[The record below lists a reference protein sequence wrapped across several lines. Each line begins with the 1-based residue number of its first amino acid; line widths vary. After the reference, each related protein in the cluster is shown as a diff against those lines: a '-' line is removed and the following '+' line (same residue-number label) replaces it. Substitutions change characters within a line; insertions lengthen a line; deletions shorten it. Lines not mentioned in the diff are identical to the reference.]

1 MASANKHRATI
12 GRVFGQLHR
21 DEKGTTITE
30 FVSTLPIFI
39 LIFGGMLHLAK
50 LERESFRIK
59 AKAAKATWEAS
70 MDVAEG
76 GIVPNFDHQSPVLAG
91 ANSLSILSN
100 QDTSLATFYDM
111 RGRLGLMSSGPRGEM
126 RGSVRILS
134 LTKPNAPS
142 TSKQP
147 NYTTIKNQ
155 HARRLLEERN
165 SRSVTT
171 SNGLS
176 VYSLA
181 STLSR
186 IPLVENPTFSAGMR
200 YGMVEGEHQETV
212 TIGGINY
219 DMGQRY
225 NMMVSPV
232 PSDGLVG
239 ENITT
244 GFSRL
249 GAEKE
254 SCFNKIL
261 GLNRKMNYMK
271 KCRGFSKTSG
281 SGMATTGGGGG
292 GGSTGATP

>member
-1 MASANKHRATI
+1 MASANKTRSTL
-12 GRVFGQLHR
+12 GRVLGRLHR
-21 DEKGTTITE
+21 DEHGTTLTE
-30 FVSTLPIFI
+30 FVSVLPIFI
-39 LIFGGMLHLAK
+39 LIFGGMLHLSA
-50 LERESFRIK
+50 LEREGFRTK

-70 MDVAEG
+70 MDVAQG
-76 GIVPNFDHQSPVLAG
+76 GMVPNFNHQAPVLAG
-91 ANSLSILSN
+91 ANSLSIMAN
-100 QDTSLATFYDM
+100 QETSLATLYDM
-111 RGRLGLMSSGPRGEM
+111 RGRMGLLSGGPRGEM
-126 RGSVRILS
+126 RGSVRVLS
-134 LTKPNAPS
+134 LTKPNPPS
-142 TSKQP
+142 SSKQP
-147 NYTTIKNQ
+147 DYTKIKNQ

-165 SRSVTT
+165 SRSLST

-186 IPLVENPTFSAGMR
+186 VPLVENPTFSAGMR

-232 PSDGLVG
+232 PADGLIG

-254 SCFNKIL
+254 PCFNKIL

-271 KCRGFSKTSG
+271 KCRGGGSG
-281 SGMATTGGGGG
+281 SGSGGG
-292 GGSTGATP
+292 TAP